1 MTKCIL
7 VRTRTQA
14 LRCIFYCSL
23 VFSIII
29 GCSSVST
36 AQSTQSAEDSCRN
49 FVQEFYKWYL
59 AKPSWP
65 RALKDRPSA
74 FSSELL
80 KRLREDYEAQS
91 SAQGDIAGLD
101 FDPLLNSQDPAPQ
114 YVVGRINL
122 KGEDTCW
129 ADIHA
134 MFSGKRNEKP
144 DVLAATVNQ
153 NGRWQFVN
161 FYYSAPD
168 GDFSPS
174 VSRGGL
180 LALLK
185 RLREARRKVK
195 APSDLDKP
203 GQSQNRVPAP
213 NPKKPQGT
221 PTPESNQQR

>member
-1 MTKCIL
+1 MTKCFLIRMHKQIQKSFL
-7 VRTRTQA
+7 
-14 LRCIFYCSL
+14 YCSL
-23 VFSIII
+23 VFSMVI
-29 GCSSVST
+29 GCSAAST
-36 AQSTQSAEDSCRN
+36 AQTTQGTEDSCRN

-74 FSSELL
+74 LSSELF
-80 KRLREDYEAQS
+80 KRLREDYEAQA

-114 YVVGRINL
+114 YVVGRIKL
-122 KGEDTCW
+122 KGGDTCW

-134 MFSGKRNEKP
+134 MFSGKTNEKP
-144 DVLAATVNQ
+144 DVLAEAVNQ
-153 NGRWQFVN
+153 NGKWQFVN
-161 FYYSAPD
+161 FYYSGPD

-185 RLREARRKVK
+185 SLRDARRK
-195 APSDLDKP
+195 APRTPSSVDTPSKP
-203 GQSQNRVPAP
+203 KNRVPVP
-213 NPKKPQGT
+213 RPKG
-221 PTPESNQQR
+221 S